1 MNVTEDIDKME
12 QKDLDFIKKFEEI
25 KSKQGLRT
33 IGIVFFIALACCP
46 IYIFLDVVFENGT
59 VEVTLSYLLK
69 KFSFG
74 FLLSSLIC
82 FISYNGMRRKYKKLK
97 KEGE

>member
-1 MNVTEDIDKME
+1 ME

-33 IGIVFFIALACCP
+33 IGILFFIALACCP
-46 IYIFLDVVFENGT
+46 IYVFLDVVFENGT
-59 VEVTLSYLLK
+59 VEVTLPYFIK

-74 FLLSSLIC
+74 F
-82 FISYNGMRRKYKKLK
+82 FISFLLYFLSYNDMRRKYKKLK
-97 KEGE
+97 KKES